1 MAAVLTGRTTRGR
14 RLRRPRRPARPA
26 RRGKLVEVPGRLGD
40 GSVPAADP
48 ALSPE
53 GDQLAALSPDRGEL
67 YLTALTADA
76 PVRSRLVEPDLTPPS
91 WDPLGTVWTT
101 SRTEAGSAV
110 WAVRPGEAQARRVS
124 APELDDQQV
133 VALRVARD
141 GVRVAVILDE
151 ANSGRSLFLGRIER
165 ADDTLALGGLRRAES
180 TLVDVADVAWA
191 DADRMAVLG
200 QEPNGVLQPFLVE
213 PDGEVQRAA
222 GSLSDL
228 VRIAA
233 APGRPLLA
241 ATDDGHLWLDT
252 EVGWLEVGEAT
263 GPAYPG

>member
-1 MAAVLTGRTTRGR
+1 M
-14 RLRRPRRPARPA
+14 
-26 RRGKLVEVPGRLGD
+26 
-40 GSVPAADP
+40 
-48 ALSPE
+48 
-53 GDQLAALSPDRGEL
+53 
-67 YLTALTADA
+67 
-76 PVRSRLVEPDLTPPS
+76 
-91 WDPLGTVWTT
+91 
-101 SRTEAGSAV
+101 
-110 WAVRPGEAQARRVS
+110 S
-124 APELDDQQV
+124 APELDDRKV

-151 ANSGRSLFLGRIER
+151 GAAGRSLFVGRIER
-165 ADDTLALGGLRRAES
+165 AADTLVLGGLRRAES
-180 TLVDVADVAWA
+180 MLVDVADVAWA

-222 GSLSDL
+222 GSLSGL

-252 EVGWLEVGEAT
+252 DVGWADLGEAAD
-263 GPAYPG
+263 PAYPG